1 MRNVLP
7 YSKLRSGKTV
17 CVKHASCKGLFPTAQ
32 VLGDPGSFSV
42 SELCRGGLCSCPL
55 HSSLETLHRLGTPA
69 NRPFT
74 LHGKSWPHRQR
85 GKEISYTVIFWLYGL
100 WDQLSSGDDIALP
113 GYNPRTTLP
122 GENDD
127 AHDDL
132 RTFSDN
138 NWDQQAQQQRWYI
151 FHTRRRTILLAPGH
165 RS

>member
-1 MRNVLP
+1 MGSLDLTGNVVRRFPIQLSSGRT
-7 YSKLRSGKTV
+7 YS
-17 CVKHASCKGLFPTAQ
+17 
-32 VLGDPGSFSV
+32 
-42 SELCRGGLCSCPL
+42 
-55 HSSLETLHRLGTPA
+55 
-69 NRPFT
+69 
-74 LHGKSWPHRQR
+74 
-85 GKEISYTVIFWLYGL
+85 L

-138 NWDQQAQQQRWYI
+138 NWDQQAQQQRRYI
-151 FHTRRRTILLAPGH
+151 FHTRRRTILLAPGQ